1 MYVFP
6 YMHMQMC
13 MCMHMH
19 MHMHMHMYLT
29 CQAAWVEQVGAM
41 PAAKRDA
48 AFDAL
53 QRETGLGREELGLPP
68 QAVEAKGEL

>member
-1 MYVFP
+1 MCLRMYVFP

-13 MCMHMH
+13 MH

-48 AFDAL
+48 AFHAL
-53 QRETGLGREELGLPP
+53 QRESGLGREELGLPP
-68 QAVEAKGEL
+68 QASEAKGEL